1 MRAKLQV
8 PRLKPDPRPEP
19 AMMGACQSGGCGGGP
34 APRLPPPPTFSE
46 VRVNGVDID
55 PEAIAQEIQHHP
67 APDADTAWTEATRAL
82 VVRELLLQEARR
94 LRLDPEP
101 EADEAGRMESDED
114 GVIAALLD
122 AEVVPQDPDEAEC
135 LRYYEANCARFR
147 TPDLFE
153 ASHILIEPDSGDAD
167 AWSAAGVTARNIAR
181 EVGDNAA
188 AFAVAAIGF
197 DQDMRR
203 LEQVG
208 GAEPGAV
215 RLVIAQALGL
225 VRVLRHHFSIEQRG
239 DHAVLVALHPA
250 CLVRLGFGIESES
263 PRLLQQEFAHDER
276 AGGLGPG
283 RVGVGRRMVLDLLCD
298 GLRVDVDP
306 VHADF
311 GKGRRRRQPRRG
323 PAAAAA
329 GLAGAHHRR
338 FRPGIGLQAR
348 NLQLCTHDPTPRSR
362 QPAALPSRCRS
373 SPPLRDWPGDCVA
386 ARLGDATARSDSPA
400 EAGTRSARSRHA
412 PAG

>member
-94 LRLDPEP
+94 LGLDPEP

-167 AWSAAGVTARNIAR
+167 SWSAAGVTARNIAR

-188 AFAVAAIGF
+188 AFAVAARELSGCPSAQ
-197 DQDMRR
+197 QDGSLGQVRR
-203 LEQVG
+203 GDLVPEVQDAIEALAPGETCRRPIRSRFGWHVIRLARRIEG
-208 GAEPGAV
+208 QTLPFEAVREKIVDMMAARRWTMDAARYVARLAEGAE
-215 RLVIAQALGL
+215 
-225 VRVLRHHFSIEQRG
+225 IEG
-239 DHAVLVALHPA
+239 VA
-250 CLVRLGFGIESES
+250 IE
-263 PRLLQQEFAHDER
+263 P
-276 AGGLGPG
+276 
-283 RVGVGRRMVLDLLCD
+283 
-298 GLRVDVDP
+298 VDM
-306 VHADF
+306 A
-311 GKGRRRRQPRRG
+311 
-323 PAAAAA
+323 
-329 GLAGAHHRR
+329 
-338 FRPGIGLQAR
+338 
-348 NLQLCTHDPTPRSR
+348 
-362 QPAALPSRCRS
+362 
-373 SPPLRDWPGDCVA
+373 
-386 ARLGDATARSDSPA
+386 
-400 EAGTRSARSRHA
+400 
-412 PAG
+412 